1 MEEFEEKQGKKGEKR
16 RSWRNR
22 MIYPVANDVPEP
34 IEEEANE
41 EGVLSPMDRVKYYNL
56 REKLAKVKV
65 AHIYAETETI
75 DLHYFH
81 LSGYSGL
88 RELIL
93 DMVPPSTVLDF
104 ISLRDKLVSLE
115 VVNAGIPDMAE
126 ALAKGVS
133 RSLLKEFM
141 PMVLQRS
148 PRMQRFC

>member
-1 MEEFEEKQGKKGEKR
+1 MQKLFGGK
-16 RSWRNR
+16 
-22 MIYPVANDVPEP
+22 
-34 IEEEANE
+34 EEEANE

-65 AHIYAETETI
+65 AHIYAKTETI

-115 VVNAGIPDMAE
+115 VVNAGIPDVAE

-141 PMVLQRS
+141 PMVLQEK
-148 PRMQRFC
+148 